1 MRFEKS
7 LLVEMLKKRRKIVL
21 LFSAAILFAL
31 DSSFSAWFVLL
42 PVLFLVKELTFKDA
56 WLYGGIYGV
65 LSSVLYATWLFSF
78 SVPLMFCVCLLY
90 FALYA
95 VLFEVLEF
103 SKRTFKSFAWLFYV
117 LVLVLFEYAKT
128 LGFSGF
134 GYGING
140 YTQYRNIYLIQIAD
154 IFGVFGVSSILYL
167 CSAVVFEV
175 IKSVQEKRFSQR
187 ELFLLIMF
195 FVLVSFSVVYGF
207 VKVRL
212 TESRDF
218 SSEKITVAAIQHN
231 PNPDGKNI
239 ASYINDVRVLMSL
252 TDKALDENP
261 GIELVVWPETAVIPS
276 ILLNYRNPALNE
288 RQKIV
293 EELLFYIDS
302 KNCAFVIGNFH
313 SEKKDDYNSAYLFLP
328 GKNVLPPNPYVYRK
342 MHLVPFSEY
351 LPFSE
356 KLPRLKERINRKN
369 NFLWTPGKERTVFA
383 LKTNDGKVFNFSSPI
398 CFEDTFGSDLK
409 KFYKKG
415 ARAFVNLS
423 NDAWSKSKR
432 CQVQHLKM
440 AVFRSVENH
449 VPSVRSSASGET
461 CIISSTG
468 KIVARS
474 ESFRKNYVTGEI
486 PVLH

>member
-1 MRFEKS
+1 MRLEKS

-56 WLYGGIYGV
+56 WLYGGIYGII
-65 LSSVLYATWLFSF
+65 SSVLYAAWLFFF
-78 SVPLMFCVCLLY
+78 SIPLMLCVCVLY

-95 VLFEVLEF
+95 VFFEVL
-103 SKRTFKSFAWLFYV
+103 KLCGRTFKRFSWLLYV
-117 LVLVLFEYAKT
+117 LVPVLFEYAKT
-128 LGFSGF
+128 LGFLGF
-134 GYGING
+134 NYGING

-154 IFGVFGVSSILYL
+154 IFGVFGVSAVLYL

-175 IKSVQEKRFSQR
+175 TEAVLEKRFCKR

-195 FVLVSFSVVYGF
+195 FLIVNCSVIYGF
-207 VKVRL
+207 IKVRL
-212 TESRDF
+212 TERCDF
-218 SSEKITVAAIQHN
+218 DSEKITVCAVQHN
-231 PNPDGKNI
+231 PNPDEKNI
-239 ASYINDVRVLMSL
+239 GAYINDIRVLMNL
-252 TDKALDENP
+252 TDRALSENP

-276 ILLNYRNPALNE
+276 ILLNYKNPARSE

-302 KNCAFVIGNFH
+302 KTCAFVIGNFH
-313 SEKKDDYNSAYLFLP
+313 SEKKDDYNSAYFFVP
-328 GKNVLPPNPYVYRK
+328 KKNVLPPNPYVYRK

-356 KLPRLKERINRKN
+356 RCVKLKERINRKN
-369 NFLWTPGKERTVFA
+369 NFLWTPVKERTVFS
-383 LKTNDGKVFNFSSPI
+383 LKTNNGKDFNFSSPI
-398 CFEDTFGSDLK
+398 CFEDTFGNDLK

-415 ARAFVNLS
+415 GRAFVNLS
-423 NDAWSKSKR
+423 NDSWSKSKR

-468 KIVARS
+468 KITARS
-474 ESFRKNYVTGEI
+474 ESFKQNYVIGKI